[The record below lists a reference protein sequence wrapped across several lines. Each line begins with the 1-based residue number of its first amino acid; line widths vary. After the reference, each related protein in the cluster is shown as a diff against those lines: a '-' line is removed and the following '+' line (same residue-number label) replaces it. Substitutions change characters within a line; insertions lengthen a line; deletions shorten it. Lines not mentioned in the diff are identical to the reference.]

1 MVKVFISEE
10 DFSYNSFLLGDKI
23 LESGFKPNYLV
34 AVSRGGTPP
43 GIRVHE
49 FLERYGAEC
58 ICHPIRTNGYPE
70 PEKMSKKI
78 IVSGLDYLVHNVN
91 SDDKLLIIDD
101 VFDTGLSME
110 AILNKMQKEMRKN
123 FPNDIR
129 VGTVYF
135 KPEKNK
141 TKLIPDYFVLEA
153 GKDDWIYFPH
163 ELDGL
168 EGDELYEAKGPR
180 IAELVLRRDAEY
192 KLK

>member
-101 VFDTGLSME
+101 GFDTGLSME
-110 AILNKMQKEMRKN
+110 AILNKRQKEMRKN

-168 EGDELYEAKGPR
+168 EGDEL
-180 IAELVLRRDAEY
+180 
-192 KLK
+192 

>member
-91 SDDKLLIIDD
+91 SDDKLLIKI
-101 VFDTGLSME
+101 GRASCRE
-110 AILNKMQKEMRKN
+110 
-123 FPNDIR
+123 R
-129 VGTVYF
+129 V
-135 KPEKNK
+135 
-141 TKLIPDYFVLEA
+141 
-153 GKDDWIYFPH
+153 
-163 ELDGL
+163 
-168 EGDELYEAKGPR
+168 
-180 IAELVLRRDAEY
+180 
-192 KLK
+192 